1 MSSPQRQRV
10 AAADLIARHLVAY
23 HSATELV
30 RQADRASWLANALL
44 CADLQADG
52 YRAAAASLRVISQE
66 PPLDGGPTSPAGI
79 RAEAAATVS
88 QLVRHE
94 ADPMQRLRLR
104 GVVGGLLVIWRPG
117 TVHRGIAADVHAL
130 LADTVEADQ

>member
-23 HSATELV
+23 HSACELV
-30 RQADRASWLANALL
+30 RQADRASLLANALI
-44 CADLQADG
+44 CADMQADG

-79 RAEAAATVS
+79 RAEAAATLS

-94 ADPMQRLRLR
+94 GDTMQRLRLLAII
-104 GVVGGLLVIWRPG
+104 GGLLVIWRPG
-117 TVHRGIAADVHAL
+117 TVHHQIAIDVR
-130 LADTVEADQ
+130 TVLQ

>member
-1 MSSPQRQRV
+1 MTSPQRQRV

-23 HSATELV
+23 HSACAFLL
-30 RQADRASWLANALL
+30 QADRAATLANALI
-44 CADLQADG
+44 CTDLQADG

-66 PPLDGGPTSPAGI
+66 TPLDGGVTSPAGI
-79 RAEAAATVS
+79 RAEAAATLA

-117 TVHRGIAADVHAL
+117 TVHRGIAADVQAL

>member
-1 MSSPQRQRV
+1 MTSPQRQRV

-23 HSATELV
+23 HAACCLV
-30 RQADRASWLANALL
+30 RQADRASLLANALI
-44 CADLQADG
+44 CADMQADG

-79 RAEAAATVS
+79 RAEAAATLS

-94 ADPMQRLRLR
+94 ADQMQRLRLLAII
-104 GVVGGLLVIWRPG
+104 GGLLVIWRPG
-117 TVHRGIAADVHAL
+117 TVHHQIAIDVR
-130 LADTVEADQ
+130 TVLQ